1 MELSIEG
8 LSKRFGS
15 KVAVDNIS
23 VTLQPGV
30 YGLLG
35 ANGAGKTTLRRMV
48 CDILK
53 PTSGKIFYDG
63 KEIEEL
69 GETYRNYL
77 GYLPQDFGYY
87 PDFTAKEYLEFIA
100 AVKGLNT
107 AKTKKKVSEILETV
121 NLSDVA
127 GKKIR
132 TFSGGMKQR
141 LGIAQALLADPK
153 LLICDE
159 PTSAL
164 DPVGRKEILDILY
177 KIRGTTTVLFST
189 HILSDVERI
198 CDHVALLNDGNIAVG
213 GTLSEIKALHSHDS
227 LLIEFS
233 TEADLQH
240 FKECM
245 TGQSLLNGSEEKGRE
260 IVIHSR
266 EMKKAQHTIFST
278 LAEADLVPVKVELME
293 PSLES
298 LFLEVIK

>member
-35 ANGAGKTTLRRMV
+35 ANGAGKTTLVRMV

-141 LGIAQALLADPK
+141 ILIAQALLNDPDI
-153 LLICDE
+153 LILDE
-159 PTSAL
+159 PTAGL
-164 DPVGRKEILDILY
+164 DPKERIRIRNFISQIAQDKIVILATHVVSDIEFIAKEIMLIKKGRLLLLDTPNHIIDSMNG
-177 KIRGTTTVLFST
+177 KVFSSL
-189 HILSDVERI
+189 ISPDELSTAQAHYRI
-198 CDHVALLNDGNIAVG
+198 SNIA
-213 GTLSEIKALHSHDS
+213 
-227 LLIEFS
+227 
-233 TEADLQH
+233 
-240 FKECM
+240 
-245 TGQSLLNGSEEKGRE
+245 NEEGFLRIR
-260 IVIHSR
+260 IVSDTPPIY
-266 EMKKAQHTIFST
+266 KQTQ
-278 LAEADLVPVKVELME
+278 PVK
-293 PSLES
+293 PTLEDVYLS
-298 LFLEVIK
+298 YFSDES